1 MEVIDDADVCSSGSE
16 AVAGPSEEQV
26 VEEENQEHAKEHA
39 SKNADQKSSRHK
51 RDALREKSRQKRVH
65 AQLEAKLQT
74 MPLPPGWVRVASKSK
89 PGAFYYA
96 HPATKRTQAHPP
108 ATMYEGLPEPS
119 KVLTPDDDDKTAVI
133 IAGHHDGGDD
143 GGGGGAAAG
152 VDVDSDETDD
162 CDGNAA
168 DHAKNHGRP
177 LDIVQDAADAARK
190 AEAKKKEREAEE
202 EKARLAA
209 KEEAARMRRK
219 RDEEAAAD
227 EEVIRKA
234 REKRALAPK
243 ESFEEAQAPE
253 RKEKR
258 KATGVRFDTAKG
270 AQDENGSPL
279 AGSDSEEL
287 DLYRLRDQF
296 RAKVAATSAPV
307 FDDLEEEAAEAA
319 PPPPPPPLPPP
330 LPPPEMPPEKTK
342 KEKKQE
348 KKAKQKAWLA
358 GKKALDGG
366 CLEEAEEGCN
376 GGCLDG
382 GNCVE
387 EERKQF
393 KKLKKSLFQMMQK
406 LQAKVAKAEKAE
418 LEDQAWRQPF
428 QLVILIQL
436 LQLARRVLVL
446 HPQVILD
453 IGPNA
458 DAATAIAIETECF
471 MGVSL
476 TVAFKTSLNDNE
488 DEHQDHGILREPQI
502 RRKNLER
509 DLAVQDL
516 WLRSG
521 LKVTSYTGKVY
532 ILLTADPSQM
542 KESVPA
548 VPETIPSVNKSFL
561 PLHEQDEPLPACAI

>member
-119 KVLTPDDDDKTAVI
+119 KVLTPV
-133 IAGHHDGGDD
+133 
-143 GGGGGAAAG
+143 
-152 VDVDSDETDD
+152 
-162 CDGNAA
+162 
-168 DHAKNHGRP
+168 R
-177 LDIVQDAADAARK
+177 DIVQDAADAARK

-307 FDDLEEEAAEAA
+307 FDDLEEEAGPMLGYPFLDLGGLQGRRRWMEG
-319 PPPPPPPLPPP
+319 
-330 LPPPEMPPEKTK
+330 
-342 KEKKQE
+342 
-348 KKAKQKAWLA
+348 AW
-358 GKKALDGG
+358 
-366 CLEEAEEGCN
+366 
-376 GGCLDG
+376 
-382 GNCVE
+382 
-387 EERKQF
+387 RKQR
-393 KKLKKSLFQMMQK
+393 MQK

-418 LEDQAWRQPF
+418 L
-428 QLVILIQL
+428 
-436 LQLARRVLVL
+436 
-446 HPQVILD
+446 
-453 IGPNA
+453 
-458 DAATAIAIETECF
+458 
-471 MGVSL
+471 
-476 TVAFKTSLNDNE
+476 
-488 DEHQDHGILREPQI
+488 
-502 RRKNLER
+502 
-509 DLAVQDL
+509 
-516 WLRSG
+516 
-521 LKVTSYTGKVY
+521 
-532 ILLTADPSQM
+532 
-542 KESVPA
+542 
-548 VPETIPSVNKSFL
+548 
-561 PLHEQDEPLPACAI
+561 

>member
-16 AVAGPSEEQV
+16 AVV

-119 KVLTPDDDDKTAVI
+119 KVLTPV
-133 IAGHHDGGDD
+133 
-143 GGGGGAAAG
+143 
-152 VDVDSDETDD
+152 
-162 CDGNAA
+162 
-168 DHAKNHGRP
+168 R
-177 LDIVQDAADAARK
+177 DIVQDAADAARK
-190 AEAKKKEREAEE
+190 AEAKKKEREAEDGRLGRVDLAVLISWSYLAE

-307 FDDLEEEAAEAA
+307 FDDLEEAG
-319 PPPPPPPLPPP
+319 LGR
-330 LPPPEMPPEKTK
+330 
-342 KEKKQE
+342 
-348 KKAKQKAWLA
+348 WVGGVVHGWFA
-358 GKKALDGG
+358 GKKALDRG

-393 KKLKKSLFQMMQK
+393 KKLKKSLFQMIFTC
-406 LQAKVAKAEKAE
+406 
-418 LEDQAWRQPF
+418 RC
-428 QLVILIQL
+428 
-436 LQLARRVLVL
+436 R
-446 HPQVILD
+446 
-453 IGPNA
+453 G
-458 DAATAIAIETECF
+458 
-471 MGVSL
+471 
-476 TVAFKTSLNDNE
+476 
-488 DEHQDHGILREPQI
+488 
-502 RRKNLER
+502 RKPS
-509 DLAVQDL
+509 
-516 WLRSG
+516 RSQR
-521 LKVTSYTGKVY
+521 SH
-532 ILLTADPSQM
+532 D
-542 KESVPA
+542 VPP
-548 VPETIPSVNKSFL
+548 V
-561 PLHEQDEPLPACAI
+561 